1 VLPNIPLGYDGSY
14 RFEEQGTMLGEGDS
28 IVLYTDG
35 ITEARNEQREML
47 GLNRWREAISRQ
59 GTAGCAGL
67 LKEVKT
73 FMANTVPV
81 DDITLM
87 VIRKTGGAE
96 PLTLRVENKIDQWQ
110 VLRTALH
117 EYGLCAGLDK
127 RTLKKMEV
135 ALEEAVVNIVNYS
148 QGSEIGLTLCGL
160 ADKGISVTLSD
171 NGIPFD
177 PTAQEPA
184 DTAKAVA
191 ERQIGGL
198 GIALLRQIADLLHYR
213 RTDDGL
219 NELTI
224 IKNI

>member
-1 VLPNIPLGYDGSY
+1 
-14 RFEEQGTMLGEGDS
+14 
-28 IVLYTDG
+28 
-35 ITEARNEQREML
+35 ML

-59 GTAGCAGL
+59 GAAGCAGL

-213 RTDDGL
+213 RTEDGL